1 MIQDIAV
8 NINAEFE
15 SCGKCGRRM
24 EGDDAVYYHPTYKVL
39 VDRYVKFS
47 KRFRD
52 TLNMNG
58 RVFCNPECYEES
70 LDTKVRDLLL
80 AIDHNLELMRTYSN
94 PHQDMPATPAQYIAE
109 ELETVRSYINNEI

>member
-24 EGDDAVYYHPTYKVL
+24 EGDDAVYYRHRRL
-39 VDRYVKFS
+39 R
-47 KRFRD
+47 
-52 TLNMNG
+52 
-58 RVFCNPECYEES
+58 
-70 LDTKVRDLLL
+70 TKVRDLLL